1 MNAEQS
7 QLPADGQ
14 CAPPVRCARRSEV
27 PFLSRKSL
35 FGKEKLANMKSIRHA
50 CAGLVALAAVLGASL
65 NAVAEPVQ
73 STDQTVALHTA
84 RAPRNLSAVAEGP
97 TRVGLSWQAPLA
109 AGAPAITGYGIQF
122 SDDGGAT
129 WSVLPSID
137 RRTTSFVHT
146 VGIRPRSKLLYRVF
160 TLSATGAGPAAVVAA
175 FTPAIAM
182 PRIVEVTVS
191 TDEGA
196 ARWYPPRR
204 DIVVTVRFDQAVAVN
219 TKHGSPRIGL
229 EMGRPPHRQSGY
241 TSDYSGG
248 SGTDQLTFRYTA
260 ADWNHDVADIEVGPD
275 ALHRNGA
282 RITNVAATHSANLAH
297 GPASLD
303 HAPQVDTLSDGVLVI
318 DSPAAAPATAA
329 PQSDLHFVRNQQRGS
344 SPAFA
349 AMLTAASALVAGTEI
364 VQQLSLAAERPA
376 APSEQ
381 GDNLQAPQSGTGD
394 SFGRV
399 AVELGAEQTTRAS
412 AVQTPL
418 VHGWPGGQGWIHL
431 QWSRKNGTAS
441 FLIEVSD
448 DEGESWTNILGTD
461 DQGND
466 RYLPAPTSYS
476 VNYNDN
482 GLAPG
487 TTRHYRVKARTSGG
501 EEGDWS
507 VVKSVTTRTK
517 RTVPECA
524 DAFWSTEISVS
535 KTDVNV
541 KYGYLGRADGI
552 DDKDF
557 TLGGRT
563 FTVRHVYHEPGSSS
577 VPPDYHF
584 DVSPGFT
591 EAERDD
597 LTLYVGTVALPLS
610 NTIAATLQD
619 LDPEYAYYAYRWESP
634 DYANTFGYPADVD
647 DPHSSFSFYSGA
659 GYGDPM
665 SRGDKV
671 TVCLVDS
678 TPRVTLELDPDS
690 ISENGATSTVTAS
703 VSSASDTAFTVTVS
717 AEPESPAVDADFTL
731 STNKVL
737 SFAANAT
744 ESTGTV
750 IITANDNSLDT
761 PDKTITVKG
770 EIPTGLALRT
780 PSDISLTI
788 TDDDDPP
795 ELGLA
800 VSPATIA
807 EDGGVATVT
816 VSTTGTS
823 IFADNQT
830 ITLTFAGTATKGTDY
845 TVSSETLTLSAGE
858 RSVTS
863 TVTATDDTTDES
875 DETVLVTATHDGTTV
890 GTEQQ
895 ITIVDTLAA
904 ILGTHSSSVT
914 EGSEATYE
922 VDLSGGTS
930 TADVEVDYALDTSL
944 TADAGSDYTAPSGKL
959 TIDAGESS
967 GTITIAT
974 LTDQVLDPDETLVVK
989 LTSAT
994 TDTRSV
1000 TVDATAIKTAT
1011 IKEEGM
1017 AKVSVGPVLVADN
1030 PDTQDVNESDDKS
1043 TVEEGETASF
1053 VVTLDGAVSGTVS
1066 VTYTTAD
1073 GTAEAGTG
1081 KDYTTVSG
1089 TLQFTTGQTSK
1100 TIDVTTLEDVLN
1112 EANEI
1117 YTLKLTGVSGV
1128 SGVSLETASATGT
1141 IEDDDPLTAALGT
1154 HSEGPKEGDD
1164 ATFEVN
1170 LSGGTSTAEVE
1181 VTFAVDA
1188 ASTAAS
1194 GTDYTAP
1201 TSWKLT
1207 IAAGDS
1213 SGTITIGT
1221 LTDQVLDPD
1230 ETLVVKLVSAVTDTR
1245 TVTVDDTA
1253 TKITSISDTGEVSVS
1268 VAAVLVEDDDQTP
1281 EDETDDR
1288 SSVAEGETASFVVT
1302 LDGAV
1307 SGMVSVPYTT
1317 ADVTAEAGATKD
1329 YTEASGTLEFTA
1341 GQTSKT
1347 IEVTTLED
1355 VLNEADE
1362 TYTLTLTSVTGPAGV
1377 KLGTASATGT
1387 IEDDDPISAA
1397 LGTTF
1402 AASVA
1407 EGGEATYEVSLSG
1420 GTSTADVEVS
1430 YELDSS
1436 STATSGSDYTA
1447 PSEKL
1452 TITAGASSGMITI
1465 ATLTDEVLDPGET
1478 LVVKLTS
1485 ATTDTRT
1492 VTVDDTATKIT
1503 SISDTGEVSVSVAA
1517 VLVEDDPE
1525 TQDVNEADDKSSV
1538 AEGETASFVVTLDR
1552 TVSGTVS
1559 VPYTTA
1565 DVTAEAGADKDYTE
1579 ASGTLEFTAG
1589 QTSKTIEVTTL
1600 EDVLNEADETY
1611 TLTLTSVTG
1620 PAGVKLGTASATGT
1634 IEDDDPISA
1643 ALGATFTTSVAEGG
1657 EATYEVELSGGTS
1670 TADVEVNYEVDT
1682 SSTATAG
1689 SDYTAPSGK
1698 LTITAGESSGTITIA
1713 TLTDEVLDPGETL
1726 VVKLTS
1732 ATTDTRTVTVDATA
1746 TKTTTIGEEDM
1757 VSVSVAAVLVE
1768 DDDQTPEDETDDKS
1782 SVAEGETASFVVTLD
1797 RTVSGTVSVPYTTA
1811 DVTAEA
1817 GTGKDYTEASG
1828 TLEFTAGQ
1836 TSKTIEVTTLEDVL
1850 NEANETYTLTLTS
1863 VTGPAGVKLG
1873 TASAT
1878 GTIEDDD
1885 PISAALGT
1893 TFAASVAEGGEATYE
1908 VSLSGGTSTA
1918 DVEVSYELDSSST
1931 ATSGS
1936 DYTAPSEKLT
1946 ITAGASSGM
1955 ITIATLTDEVLDP
1968 GETLVVK
1975 LTSAT
1980 TDTRTVTVD
1989 DTATKITSISD
2000 TGEVSVSVAAVLVED
2015 DDQTPEDETDDR
2027 SSVAEGE
2034 TASFVVTLDGAVSGM
2049 VSVPYTTAD
2058 VTAEAGATKDY
2069 TEASG
2074 TLEFTAGQTSKTIEV
2089 TTLEDVLNEAN
2100 ETYTLTL
2107 TSVTG
2112 PAGVKLGTASATGTI
2127 EDDDPISAALGTTF
2141 AASVAE
2147 GGEATYEVSLSG
2159 GTSTADV
2166 EVSYELDSSSTA
2178 TSGSDYTA
2186 PSEKLTITAGASSGM
2201 ITIATLTDE
2210 VLDPGE
2216 TLVVKL
2222 TSATTDT
2229 RTVTVDDT
2237 ATKITSI
2244 SDTGEVSVSVAAV
2257 LVEDD
2262 PETQDVNEAD
2272 DKSSVAEGETASF
2285 VVTLD
2290 RTVSGTVSVPYTTAD
2305 VTAEAGADKDYTEAS
2320 GTLEFTAGQTSKTI
2334 EVTTLEDVLN
2344 EADETYT
2351 LTLTSVTGPA
2361 GVKLG
2366 TASATGTIE
2375 DDDPISAALGTT
2387 FAASVAE
2394 GGEATYEVSL
2404 SGGTSTADVEVSY
2417 ELDSSSTATSGSDY
2431 TAPSEKLTITAGAS
2445 SGMITIATLTDEVL
2459 DPGET
2464 LVMKLTSAI
2473 TDTRTVTVD
2482 DTATKITS
2490 ISDTGEA
2497 SVSVAAVLVEDD
2509 PETQD
2514 VNEADDKSSV
2524 AEGET
2529 ASFVVTLDRTVSGTV
2544 SVPYTTADVTAEA
2557 GADKDY
2563 TEASGTLE
2571 FTAGQTSKTIE
2582 VTTLE
2587 DVLNEADETY
2597 TLTLTS
2603 VTGPAGVKLGTAS
2616 ATGTIEDDDPLTAAL
2631 GTHSDKPNEGD
2642 DATFEVDLSGG
2653 TSTANVEVSY
2663 AVDTSSSATAGD
2675 DYTAPSGK
2683 LTIAAGESSGTI
2695 TIATLTDQVLDP
2707 GETLVLK
2714 LTSATTDTR
2723 TVAVDTAATRTAT
2736 ITDTASVSVSL
2747 KSPTTLGGQS
2757 EGRSDAQND
2766 QAATS
2771 AAEGETAQFIVELSG
2786 QVQET
2791 VSVTYAT
2798 ENGTAL
2804 SGNDK
2809 DYTEASGTLE
2819 FTSGQT
2825 SKTIDVTTLED
2836 TLNEADETFT
2846 MKLTAVTGPQGVGLG
2861 TSTATGTIED
2871 DDPLTA
2877 ALDTTAKT
2885 VTEGADATFA
2895 VNLSGGTSTGAVV
2908 VDYDQDE
2915 SSTATSG
2922 SDYTAPSGKLTITT
2936 GESSGTITIA
2946 TLTDQ
2951 VLDPGETLVVKLTG
2965 ATTSGTATVNAAT
2978 ATATINDTGMAKVS
2992 VGDATATEGD
3002 SVAFEVELS
3011 FEVASPVEVSYAT
3024 AGDTAEEGEG
3034 KDYTEASG
3042 KLTFAVGDTS
3052 KTIEVTTLEDALDEA
3067 DEEFTLTL
3075 TAANLPS
3082 GVSLDDD
3089 EATGTITDDD
3099 EVPGAPTGLS
3109 GAGGNTEVTLQ
3120 WSAPGSAGTSAITG
3134 YEYRYKSGTNDYPAT
3149 WTSAGG
3155 PTATTIPVTG
3165 LTNDILHSF
3174 QLRAVSDAGDG
3185 EAAETT
3191 ATPFWDN
3198 TTPRFTSTATPSVAE
3213 NVKLGVTLQATDDDG
3228 DAIVGFAIT
3237 GGADSDM
3244 FAIDDSSG
3252 LLFEIAPNFEDPKD
3266 VASTTPAND
3275 TANNEYVVVVTVTS
3289 GAGDRA
3295 LTAEQTIVVTVT
3307 DAEEPPLA
3315 PGAPEVDTVSITSVR
3330 VRWLAPANTG
3340 PPITDYDYRYRVKT
3354 PQGEW
3359 LTVENTT
3366 ITALEALITG
3376 LQENTE
3382 YQVQVRANNG
3392 EGTDGG
3398 AWSASGE
3405 GETEANASPHFTS
3418 SATFE
3423 IAENSTAAVG
3433 TVTAADTDS
3442 EDDVEA
3448 YAIVGGVDKLLFA
3461 IDATGTLSFK
3471 TAPNHE
3477 APQDVLSTTPSNSA
3491 GNNEYVLVVMAVS
3504 GQNEREKS
3512 SKQTVV
3518 VTVTDEDEPPLTP
3531 DAPTVVPASPTSLT
3545 VTWSD
3550 KTDASRPAA
3559 SKYDY
3564 QYREVEDPS
3573 GSWTTVTDY
3582 ATTSVTITGLTKET
3596 EYEVQVKAKSDEGE
3610 SGWSDSKKAT
3620 TPKAPV
3626 VTLVLDPDSIAEG
3639 GTSTVTATVAPALG
3653 SAFEVEVSAAAG
3665 SGVDADVFTLSA
3677 NVTLSFAANE
3687 TASTGTVTIAAVD
3700 NALDDHDKTVTVSGT
3715 ASTAEVVAPDGQ
3727 TLTITDDD
3735 VLAEVAALETTQCD
3749 PDSDPSNCVEEGN
3762 DALFP
3767 VTLTGGTTTANVVID
3782 YTVTSDDATVDVD
3795 YTAPSGKLTIASGE
3809 STGTIAVETNGDD
3822 DILDPGE
3829 SLTVT
3834 LTSGTT
3840 TAGGVE
3846 VSSTPATMTIADT
3859 GQVNLSVADAQAAEG
3874 NAVNFAVKL
3883 SRKVASGVT
3892 FSYQTANGTAESGTG
3907 KDYTAASGDLTFSAT
3922 AKVMTV
3928 AVATLEDA
3936 LDESDETFTLTLTA
3950 SDLPTGVTLSDGV
3963 ATGTIQDD
3971 DTRGVTVSTTAVEV
3985 KKGGESKSY
3994 TLRLRSQPTGDVTID
4009 INGPGGGVL
4018 VSPTQVTFT
4027 TQNWN
4032 STKTVEVSATT
4043 DATADTTA
4051 TITHSVSGADY
4062 AGVTAGSVTV
4072 TIKEQ
4077 TSVGLGVRPK
4087 NNPGTSGTASARGDP
4102 DVYIEGDTIEFYVE
4116 RTSTSNEEVTVMI
4129 TVTQEGDYITGAIP
4143 TMVTLLPFEREK
4155 DIPVRTEDDAI
4166 VEPDGTVTITISS
4179 CNGCAVTT
4187 GTLTQSVLNN
4197 DARFAVEDAEAVESD
4212 GQITFKVTKRDSLRV
4227 PMTLHYETRNGSAT
4241 AGQDFTAPDADAVL
4255 TIRSADGSATI
4266 TIPVTDDSLVE
4277 GTESFKLRVFHP
4289 VDANVDMS
4297 ATGTIKDD
4305 DAALAKA
4312 WLSRFGRTVASHVVE
4327 AVDARL
4333 TGELGPV
4340 TQVTLGGTQLPS
4352 VIAEPEP
4359 LAGQG
4364 RPHTTMKGDAFLAGS
4379 SFQLLATDA
4388 GMEGAAATGLTM
4400 WGRGS
4405 ATGLQGRDETV
4416 TLKNGSV
4423 GTGTIGVDYDFGSI
4437 LTGLAVAYSGGGADY
4452 TLTSDGKQT
4461 RSDEAASWLVSAHPY
4476 ARAQIIG
4483 DRLTAWGLLGYGLG
4497 QMTLAADT
4505 EDEETGI
4512 SMMMGALGL
4521 RGVLSP
4527 ETNRFGLTAKTDIF
4541 VTRMTAGEG
4550 AAVETGAHR
4559 ARLLAEGTYRMDFG
4573 TGGVL
4578 VPRLVTGVRYDFGDA
4593 ETGFGA
4599 EMGGGV
4605 TYTYPQWGLTAAAN
4619 LRVLLTHQDSGFEQ
4633 WGGGGSLRVT
4643 PGAAGLGPSVAV
4655 GTSLGAPASGTQRL
4669 WTSGVAVGSG
4679 PSGAP
4684 GANLNAEMG
4693 YGLAVA
4699 DGGGMLTPY
4708 VGMAVAEKGARAF
4721 RLGSRLSVG
4730 PAFSLSVQGERREET
4745 ASDATHGVSVNGAL
4759 RW

>member
-1 MNAEQS
+1 M
-7 QLPADGQ
+7 
-14 CAPPVRCARRSEV
+14 
-27 PFLSRKSL
+27 
-35 FGKEKLANMKSIRHA
+35 
-50 CAGLVALAAVLGASL
+50 
-65 NAVAEPVQ
+65 
-73 STDQTVALHTA
+73 
-84 RAPRNLSAVAEGP
+84 
-97 TRVGLSWQAPLA
+97 
-109 AGAPAITGYGIQF
+109 
-122 SDDGGAT
+122 
-129 WSVLPSID
+129 
-137 RRTTSFVHT
+137 
-146 VGIRPRSKLLYRVF
+146 
-160 TLSATGAGPAAVVAA
+160 
-175 FTPAIAM
+175 
-182 PRIVEVTVS
+182 
-191 TDEGA
+191 
-196 ARWYPPRR
+196 
-204 DIVVTVRFDQAVAVN
+204 
-219 TKHGSPRIGL
+219 
-229 EMGRPPHRQSGY
+229 
-241 TSDYSGG
+241 
-248 SGTDQLTFRYTA
+248 
-260 ADWNHDVADIEVGPD
+260 
-275 ALHRNGA
+275 
-282 RITNVAATHSANLAH
+282 
-297 GPASLD
+297 
-303 HAPQVDTLSDGVLVI
+303 
-318 DSPAAAPATAA
+318 
-329 PQSDLHFVRNQQRGS
+329 
-344 SPAFA
+344 
-349 AMLTAASALVAGTEI
+349 
-364 VQQLSLAAERPA
+364 
-376 APSEQ
+376 
-381 GDNLQAPQSGTGD
+381 
-394 SFGRV
+394 
-399 AVELGAEQTTRAS
+399 
-412 AVQTPL
+412 
-418 VHGWPGGQGWIHL
+418 
-431 QWSRKNGTAS
+431 
-441 FLIEVSD
+441 
-448 DEGESWTNILGTD
+448 
-461 DQGND
+461 
-466 RYLPAPTSYS
+466 
-476 VNYNDN
+476 
-482 GLAPG
+482 
-487 TTRHYRVKARTSGG
+487 
-501 EEGDWS
+501 
-507 VVKSVTTRTK
+507 
-517 RTVPECA
+517 
-524 DAFWSTEISVS
+524 
-535 KTDVNV
+535 
-541 KYGYLGRADGI
+541 
-552 DDKDF
+552 
-557 TLGGRT
+557 
-563 FTVRHVYHEPGSSS
+563 
-577 VPPDYHF
+577 
-584 DVSPGFT
+584 
-591 EAERDD
+591 
-597 LTLYVGTVALPLS
+597 
-610 NTIAATLQD
+610 
-619 LDPEYAYYAYRWESP
+619 LDP
-634 DYANTFGYPADVD
+634 G
-647 DPHSSFSFYSGA
+647 
-659 GYGDPM
+659 
-665 SRGDKV
+665 
-671 TVCLVDS
+671 
-678 TPRVTLELDPDS
+678 
-690 ISENGATSTVTAS
+690 
-703 VSSASDTAFTVTVS
+703 
-717 AEPESPAVDADFTL
+717 
-731 STNKVL
+731 
-737 SFAANAT
+737 
-744 ESTGTV
+744 
-750 IITANDNSLDT
+750 
-761 PDKTITVKG
+761 
-770 EIPTGLALRT
+770 
-780 PSDISLTI
+780 
-788 TDDDDPP
+788 
-795 ELGLA
+795 
-800 VSPATIA
+800 
-807 EDGGVATVT
+807 
-816 VSTTGTS
+816 
-823 IFADNQT
+823 
-830 ITLTFAGTATKGTDY
+830 
-845 TVSSETLTLSAGE
+845 
-858 RSVTS
+858 
-863 TVTATDDTTDES
+863 
-875 DETVLVTATHDGTTV
+875 ETV
-890 GTEQQ
+890 
-895 ITIVDTLAA
+895 
-904 ILGTHSSSVT
+904 
-914 EGSEATYE
+914 
-922 VDLSGGTS
+922 
-930 TADVEVDYALDTSL
+930 
-944 TADAGSDYTAPSGKL
+944 
-959 TIDAGESS
+959 
-967 GTITIAT
+967 
-974 LTDQVLDPDETLVVK
+974 VVK

-994 TDTRSV
+994 TDTRTV
-1000 TVDATAIKTAT
+1000 NVDATATKTTT
-1011 IKEEGM
+1011 IQEEDM
-1017 AKVSVGPVLVADN
+1017 VAVSVAAVQVEDN
-1030 PDTQDVNESDDKS
+1030 PDTQDVDESDDRS
-1043 TVEEGETASF
+1043 SVEEGETASF
-1053 VVTLDGAVSGTVS
+1053 VVTLDG
-1066 VTYTTAD
+1066 
-1073 GTAEAGTG
+1073 
-1081 KDYTTVSG
+1081 TVSG
-1089 TLQFTTGQTSK
+1089 T
-1100 TIDVTTLEDVLN
+1100 
-1112 EANEI
+1112 
-1117 YTLKLTGVSGV
+1117 
-1128 SGVSLETASATGT
+1128 
-1141 IEDDDPLTAALGT
+1141 
-1154 HSEGPKEGDD
+1154 
-1164 ATFEVN
+1164 
-1170 LSGGTSTAEVE
+1170 
-1181 VTFAVDA
+1181 
-1188 ASTAAS
+1188 
-1194 GTDYTAP
+1194 
-1201 TSWKLT
+1201 
-1207 IAAGDS
+1207 
-1213 SGTITIGT
+1213 
-1221 LTDQVLDPD
+1221 
-1230 ETLVVKLVSAVTDTR
+1230 
-1245 TVTVDDTA
+1245 
-1253 TKITSISDTGEVSVS
+1253 
-1268 VAAVLVEDDDQTP
+1268 
-1281 EDETDDR
+1281 
-1288 SSVAEGETASFVVT
+1288 
-1302 LDGAV
+1302 
-1307 SGMVSVPYTT
+1307 VSVPYTT
-1317 ADVTAEAGATKD
+1317 ADVTAEAGADKD

-1341 GQTSKT
+1341 GQISKT

-1387 IEDDDPISAA
+1387 IEDDDPIIAA
-1397 LGTTF
+1397 LGATFTT
-1402 AASVA
+1402 SVE
-1407 EGGEATYEVSLSG
+1407 EGGEATYEVGLSG
-1420 GTSTADVEVS
+1420 GTSTADVEVN
-1430 YELDSS
+1430 YELDST
-1436 STATSGSDYTA
+1436 STATSGTDYTE
-1447 PSEKL
+1447 PSRKL
-1452 TITAGASSGMITI
+1452 TITAGESSGTITI
-1465 ATLTDEVLDPGET
+1465 ATLTDQVLDPDET
-1478 LVVKLTS
+1478 LVMKLTS
-1485 ATTDTRT
+1485 ASTDTRP

-1517 VLVEDDPE
+1517 VEVEDNPD
-1525 TQDVNEADDKSSV
+1525 TQDV
-1538 AEGETASFVVTLDR
+1538 
-1552 TVSGTVS
+1552 
-1559 VPYTTA
+1559 
-1565 DVTAEAGADKDYTE
+1565 
-1579 ASGTLEFTAG
+1579 
-1589 QTSKTIEVTTL
+1589 
-1600 EDVLNEADETY
+1600 
-1611 TLTLTSVTG
+1611 
-1620 PAGVKLGTASATGT
+1620 
-1634 IEDDDPISA
+1634 
-1643 ALGATFTTSVAEGG
+1643 
-1657 EATYEVELSGGTS
+1657 
-1670 TADVEVNYEVDT
+1670 
-1682 SSTATAG
+1682 
-1689 SDYTAPSGK
+1689 
-1698 LTITAGESSGTITIA
+1698 
-1713 TLTDEVLDPGETL
+1713 
-1726 VVKLTS
+1726 
-1732 ATTDTRTVTVDATA
+1732 
-1746 TKTTTIGEEDM
+1746 
-1757 VSVSVAAVLVE
+1757 
-1768 DDDQTPEDETDDKS
+1768 
-1782 SVAEGETASFVVTLD
+1782 
-1797 RTVSGTVSVPYTTA
+1797 
-1811 DVTAEA
+1811 
-1817 GTGKDYTEASG
+1817 
-1828 TLEFTAGQ
+1828 
-1836 TSKTIEVTTLEDVL
+1836 
-1850 NEANETYTLTLTS
+1850 
-1863 VTGPAGVKLG
+1863 
-1873 TASAT
+1873 
-1878 GTIEDDD
+1878 
-1885 PISAALGT
+1885 
-1893 TFAASVAEGGEATYE
+1893 
-1908 VSLSGGTSTA
+1908 
-1918 DVEVSYELDSSST
+1918 
-1931 ATSGS
+1931 
-1936 DYTAPSEKLT
+1936 
-1946 ITAGASSGM
+1946 
-1955 ITIATLTDEVLDP
+1955 
-1968 GETLVVK
+1968 
-1975 LTSAT
+1975 
-1980 TDTRTVTVD
+1980 
-1989 DTATKITSISD
+1989 
-2000 TGEVSVSVAAVLVED
+2000 
-2015 DDQTPEDETDDR
+2015 DETDDR

-2034 TASFVVTLDGAVSGM
+2034 TASFVVTLDG
-2049 VSVPYTTAD
+2049 
-2058 VTAEAGATKDY
+2058 
-2069 TEASG
+2069 
-2074 TLEFTAGQTSKTIEV
+2074 
-2089 TTLEDVLNEAN
+2089 
-2100 ETYTLTL
+2100 
-2107 TSVTG
+2107 
-2112 PAGVKLGTASATGTI
+2112 
-2127 EDDDPISAALGTTF
+2127 
-2141 AASVAE
+2141 
-2147 GGEATYEVSLSG
+2147 
-2159 GTSTADV
+2159 
-2166 EVSYELDSSSTA
+2166 
-2178 TSGSDYTA
+2178 
-2186 PSEKLTITAGASSGM
+2186 
-2201 ITIATLTDE
+2201 
-2210 VLDPGE
+2210 
-2216 TLVVKL
+2216 
-2222 TSATTDT
+2222 
-2229 RTVTVDDT
+2229 
-2237 ATKITSI
+2237 
-2244 SDTGEVSVSVAAV
+2244 
-2257 LVEDD
+2257 
-2262 PETQDVNEAD
+2262 
-2272 DKSSVAEGETASF
+2272 
-2285 VVTLD
+2285 
-2290 RTVSGTVSVPYTTAD
+2290 TVSSTVSVPYTTAD

-2387 FAASVAE
+2387 FTASVAE
-2394 GGEATYEVSL
+2394 GGEATYEVGLSGGTSTANVEVNYAVDTSSSATSGDDYTAPSGTLTIAAGASNGTITIATLTDDVLDPGETVVVKLTSATTDTRTVNVDATATKTTTIQEEDMVAVSVAAVQVEDNPDTQDVDESDDRSSVEEGETASFVVTLDGTVSGTVSVPYTTADVTAEAGADKDYTEASGTLEFTAGQTSKTIEVTTLEDVLNEADETYTLTLTSVTGPAGVKLGTASATGTIEDDDPIIAALGATFTTSVEEGGEATYEVGL
-2404 SGGTSTADVEVSY
+2404 SGGTSTADVEVNY
-2417 ELDSSSTATSGSDY
+2417 ELDSTSTATSGTDY
-2431 TAPSEKLTITAGAS
+2431 TAPSGTLTITAGAG
-2445 SGMITIATLTDEVL
+2445 SGTITIATLTDQVL
-2459 DPGET
+2459 DPDETLVVKLTSASTDTRPVTVDATATKTTTIGEEDMVAVSVAAVEVEDNPDTQDVNEGDDKPSVEEGETASFVVTLDGTVSGTVSVPYTTADVTAEAGNDKDYTEASGTLEFTAGQTSKTIEVTTLEDVLNEADETYTLTLTSVTGPAGVKLGTASATGTIKDDDALTAALGATFTTSVEEGGEATYEVGLSGGTSTADVEVNYELDSTSTATSGTDYTEPSRKLTITAGESSGTITIATLTDQVLDPDET
-2464 LVMKLTSAI
+2464 LVMKLTSAS
-2473 TDTRTVTVD
+2473 TDTRPVTVD
-2482 DTATKITS
+2482 ATATKTTTI
-2490 ISDTGEA
+2490 GEEDMVA
-2497 SVSVAAVLVEDD
+2497 VSVAAVEVEDNPD
-2509 PETQD
+2509 TQD
-2514 VNEADDKSSV
+2514 VNEGDDKSSVEEGETASFVVTLDGTVSGTVSVPYTTADVTAEAGADKDYTEASGTLEFTAGQTSKTIEVTTLEDVLNEADETYTLTLTSVTGPAGVKLGTASATGTIRDDDALTAALGATFTTSVEEGGEATYEVGLSGGTSTADVEVNYELDSTSTATSGTDYTAPSGTLTITAGAGSGTITIATLTDQVLDPDETLVVKLTSASTDTRPVTVDATATKTTTIGEEDMVAVSVAAVEVEDNPDTQDVNEGDDKSSV

-2529 ASFVVTLDRTVSGTV
+2529 ASFVVTLDGTVSGTV

-2631 GTHSDKPNEGD
+2631 GTHSEEPEEGD
-2642 DATFEVDLSGG
+2642 DATFAVDLSGG
-2653 TSTANVEVSY
+2653 TSTADVEVSY
-2663 AVDTSSSATAGD
+2663 AVDTSSTATSGT

-2683 LTIAAGESSGTI
+2683 LTITAGESSGTI

-2707 GETLVLK
+2707 GETLVVK

-2723 TVAVDTAATRTAT
+2723 TVTVDATATKITSISDTGEASVSVAAVEVEDNPDTQDVDEGDDKSSVAEGETASFVVTLDRTVSGTVSVPYTTAGVTAEAGATKDYTEASGTLEFTAGQTSKTIDVTTLEDTLNEADETFTLTLTGVSGVSGVSLGTESAATGTIEDDDPLTAALGTHSDKPNEGDDATFAVDLSGGTSTANVEVNYAVDMSSTATAGDDYTAPSGKLTITAGESSGTITIATLTDLVLDPNETLVVKLSSATTDTRTVTVDTAATRTAT

-2747 KSPTTLGGQS
+2747 KSPATVVGQS
-2757 EGRSDAQND
+2757 EGRSDAQD
-2766 QAATS
+2766 GQTGTS

-2786 QVQET
+2786 QVQDT

-2846 MKLTAVTGPQGVGLG
+2846 MKLTAVTGPEGVSLG

-2908 VDYDQDE
+2908 VDYDQDA

-2922 SDYTAPSGKLTITT
+2922 SDYTAPSGKLTITA

-2951 VLDPGETLVVKLTG
+2951 VLDPGETLVMKLTG
-2965 ATTSGTATVNAAT
+2965 ATTTGTANVNAAT
-2978 ATATINDTGMAKVS
+2978 ATATITDTGMAKVS

-3011 FEVASPVEVSYAT
+3011 FAVASAVEVSYAT
-3024 AGDTAEEGEG
+3024 ADDTAEEGEG

-3052 KTIEVTTLEDALDEA
+3052 QTIEVTTLEDALDEA

-3134 YEYRYKSGTNDYPAT
+3134 YEFRFKSGTDDYPAT

-3174 QLRAVSDAGDG
+3174 QLRALSDAGDG

-3213 NVKLGVTLQATDDDG
+3213 NIKLGVTLQATDDDG

-3275 TANNEYVVVVTVTS
+3275 AANNEYVVVVTVTS

-3376 LQENTE
+3376 LRENTE

-3398 AWSASGE
+3398 AWSASGD

-3442 EDDVEA
+3442 QDDVEA

-3471 TAPNHE
+3471 AAPNHE
-3477 APQDVLSTTPSNSA
+3477 APRDVLSTTPSNSA

-3512 SKQTVV
+3512 SKQTIV
-3518 VTVTDEDEPPLTP
+3518 VTVGDEDEPPLTP
-3531 DAPTVVPASPTSLT
+3531 DAPTVKPASPTSLT

-3564 QYREVEDPS
+3564 QYREVEDPP

-3582 ATTSVTITGLTKET
+3582 TTTSVTITGLTKET

-3620 TPKAPV
+3620 TPEAPV

-3653 SAFEVEVSAAAG
+3653 AAFEIEVSAAAD

-3700 NALDDHDKTVTVSGT
+3700 NALDDHEKAVTVSAT
-3715 ASTAEVVAPDGQ
+3715 VLDSAEVVAPGAQ

-3735 VLAEVAALETTQCD
+3735 VLAKVAALETTQCD
-3749 PDSDPSNCVEEGN
+3749 PDGDPSACVEEGN

-3782 YTVTSDDATVDVD
+3782 YTVTSDDATVGVD

-3809 STGTIAVETNGDD
+3809 TTGTIAVETNGDD

-3859 GQVNLSVADAQAAEG
+3859 GQVTLSVADAQAAEG

-3907 KDYTAASGDLTFSAT
+3907 KDYTAASGELTFSAT

-3936 LDESDETFTLTLTA
+3936 LDESDETFTFTLTA
-3950 SDLPTGVTLSDGV
+3950 SDLPAGVTLSDGV
-3963 ATGTIQDD
+3963 AIGTIQDD

-3985 KKGGESKSY
+3985 VKGGESKSY

-4027 TQNWN
+4027 AQNWN

-4043 DATADTTA
+4043 DAAADTTE

-4087 NNPGTSGTASARGDP
+4087 NNAGTSGTASARGDP
-4102 DVYIEGDTIEFYVE
+4102 DVYVEGETIGFFVQ
-4116 RTSTSNEEVTVMI
+4116 RTSNSNEEVTVMI
-4129 TVTQEGDYITGAIP
+4129 TVTQEGDYLTGAIP
-4143 TMVTLLPFEREK
+4143 AMVTLLPFEREK

-4187 GTLTQSVLNN
+4187 GTLTQAVLNN

-4227 PMTLHYETRNGSAT
+4227 PMTLQYETRNGSAT
-4241 AGQDFTAPDADAVL
+4241 AGQDYTAPDEDAVL
-4255 TIRSADGSATI
+4255 TIRSEDGSATI

-4333 TGELGPV
+4333 SGELGPV

-4352 VIAEPEP
+4352 VVAEPEP

-4388 GMEGAAATGLTM
+4388 GIEGAAATGITM

-4452 TLTSDGKQT
+4452 TLASDGKQT
-4461 RSDEAASWLVSAHPY
+4461 RSDETASWLVSAHPY

-4497 QMTLAADT
+4497 QMTLAADA

-4512 SMMMGALGL
+4512 SMMMGAMGL

>member
-1 MNAEQS
+1 
-7 QLPADGQ
+7 
-14 CAPPVRCARRSEV
+14 
-27 PFLSRKSL
+27 
-35 FGKEKLANMKSIRHA
+35 MKSVRPA
-50 CAGLVALAAVLGASL
+50 CVGLAALAAVLVASV
-65 NAVAEPVQ
+65 NAVAEPVR
-73 STDQTVALHTA
+73 STDQPVVLHTA
-84 RAPRNLSAVAEGP
+84 HAPRTLSAVAEGP

-109 AGAPAITGYGIQF
+109 AAASEITGYGIQF

-137 RRTTSFVHT
+137 RRSTSFVHT
-146 VGIRPRSKLLYRVF
+146 VGIRPQSELLYRVF
-160 TLSATGAGPAAVVAA
+160 TLTVDGAGPAAVVSAS
-175 FTPAIAM
+175 TPAIAM
-182 PRIVEVTVS
+182 PRIVDVIVS
-191 TDEGA
+191 IDQGTT
-196 ARWYPPRR
+196 RWYPPRR
-204 DIVVTVRFDQAVAVN
+204 DIVVTVQFDQTVAVN
-219 TKHGSPRIGL
+219 TKHGAPKVVL
-229 EMGRPPHRQSGY
+229 VMGRPPHRQSGY
-241 TSDYSGG
+241 LSGYSGG
-248 SGTDQLTFRYTA
+248 SGTDQLTFRYSA
-260 ADWNHDVADIEVGPD
+260 ADGNQDVADIEVGTD

-297 GPASLD
+297 GPATLD
-303 HAPQVDTLSDGVLVI
+303 HAPQVDTRSGTDLVM
-318 DSPAAAPATAA
+318 DSFTPAPESAT
-329 PQSDLHFVRNQQRGS
+329 PQPDLQFVRNQQSGS

-364 VQQLSLAAERPA
+364 VQQLASVEGRPEAQRSGSDQLARSPDEAGAGSP
-376 APSEQ
+376 
-381 GDNLQAPQSGTGD
+381 LT
-394 SFGRV
+394 V
-399 AVELGAEQTTRAS
+399 AVELGDGVGRRAASTSTPS
-412 AVQTPL
+412 APL
-418 VHGWPGGQGWIHL
+418 LFPFVDGQSRVNL
-431 QWSRKNGTAS
+431 QWSRGS
-441 FLIEVSD
+441 DLSIIDYLVEVSD
-448 DEGESWTNILGTD
+448 DGGETWTNLLGTD

-466 RYLPAPTSYS
+466 RYHPASTPPTSTKYRH
-476 VNYNDN
+476 D
-482 GLAPG
+482 GLPPG
-487 TTRHYRVKARTSGG
+487 STRHYRVTARNSNGLGATSS
-501 EEGDWS
+501 ER
-507 VVKSVTTRTK
+507 SVTTRAM
-517 RTVPECA
+517 VPVAACT
-524 DAFWSTEISVS
+524 DAFWSTEITVGS
-535 KTDVNV
+535 KQVFEQD
-541 KYGYLGRADGI
+541 GYWSGGWGSIADA
-552 DDKDF
+552 DF
-557 TLGGRT
+557 TLGSTNRT
-563 FTVRHVYHEPGSSS
+563 VHHVYVNEPRRSNPS
-577 VPPDYHF
+577 YHF
-584 DVSPGFT
+584 GVSSGFS
-591 EAERDD
+591 EAELED
-597 LTLYVGTVALPLS
+597 LTLHVGAVALPLGNVAAESQQS
-610 NTIAATLQD
+610 N
-619 LDPEYAYYAYRWESP
+619 YYAYRWTST
-634 DYANTFGYPADVD
+634 DYADTFGYPAVAGESY
-647 DPHSSFSFYSGA
+647 PHDRFEEYSL
-659 GYGDPM
+659 
-665 SRGDKV
+665 GDKV
-671 TVCLVDS
+671 TVCLVDA
-678 TPRVTLELDPDS
+678 TPRVTLTLDPAS
-690 ISENGATSTVTAS
+690 VSENAETSTVAAT
-703 VSSASDTAFTVTVS
+703 VSSAHDAPFTVTIS
-717 AEPESPAVDADFTL
+717 AEPDDPAVHADFTL
-731 STNKVL
+731 STTTVL

-750 IITANDNSLDT
+750 TITTVDNDVDT
-761 PDKTITVKG
+761 PDKTIQVKG
-770 EIPTGLALRT
+770 AVPGGIPVRT
-780 PSDISLTI
+780 PADVTLTI

-795 ELGLA
+795 ELGVA

-845 TVSSETLTLSAGE
+845 TVSSETLTLNAGE

-863 TVTATDDTTDES
+863 TVSATDDTTDES
-875 DETVLVTATHDGTTV
+875 DENVLVTATHDGTTV

-904 ILGTHSSSVT
+904 VLGTHSANVT

-922 VDLSGGTS
+922 VGLSGGTS
-930 TADVEVDYALDTSL
+930 TADVEVSYALDTSS
-944 TADAGSDYTAPSGKL
+944 TATSGTDYTAPSGKL
-959 TIDAGESS
+959 TITAGESS

-994 TDTRSV
+994 TDTRTV
-1000 TVDATAIKTAT
+1000 TVDETAT
-1011 IKEEGM
+1011 KTTIISDTGE
-1017 AKVSVGPVLVADN
+1017 VSVSVAAVLVEDN
-1030 PDTQDVNESDDKS
+1030 PDTQDVDEGDDKS
-1043 TVEEGETASF
+1043 SVAEGETASF

-1066 VTYTTAD
+1066 VPYTTAD
-1073 GTAEAGTG
+1073 VTAEAGSG
-1081 KDYTTVSG
+1081 KDYTEASG
-1089 TLQFTTGQTSK
+1089 TLEFTAGQTSK
-1100 TIDVTTLEDVLN
+1100 TIDVTTLEDTLN
-1112 EANEI
+1112 EADET
-1117 YTLKLTGVSGV
+1117 YTLTLTSVTGPAGVKLG
-1128 SGVSLETASATGT
+1128 TASATGT
-1141 IEDDDPLTAALGT
+1141 IEDDDALTAALGT
-1154 HSEGPKEGDD
+1154 HTENVAEGSE
-1164 ATFEVN
+1164 ATYEVD
-1170 LSGGTSTAEVE
+1170 LSGGTSTADVVVNYEL
-1181 VTFAVDA
+1181 DSN
-1188 ASTAAS
+1188 STATPGS
-1194 GTDYTAP
+1194 DYTAP
-1201 TSWKLT
+1201 SETLT
-1207 IAAGDS
+1207 ITAGES
-1213 SGTITIGT
+1213 SGTITIAT

-1230 ETLVVKLVSAVTDTR
+1230 ETLVMKLTSATTDTR
-1245 TVTVDDTA
+1245 PVTVDATA
-1253 TKITSISDTGEVSVS
+1253 TKTTTIGEEDMVAVS
-1268 VAAVLVEDDDQTP
+1268 VAAVLVEDNPDTQDVDEGDDK
-1281 EDETDDR
+1281 

-1302 LDGAV
+1302 LDGEV
-1307 SGMVSVPYTT
+1307 SGTVSVPYTT

-1355 VLNEADE
+1355 TLNEADE

-1387 IEDDDPISAA
+1387 IED
-1397 LGTTF
+1397 
-1402 AASVA
+1402 
-1407 EGGEATYEVSLSG
+1407 E
-1420 GTSTADVEVS
+1420 
-1430 YELDSS
+1430 
-1436 STATSGSDYTA
+1436 
-1447 PSEKL
+1447 
-1452 TITAGASSGMITI
+1452 
-1465 ATLTDEVLDPGET
+1465 
-1478 LVVKLTS
+1478 
-1485 ATTDTRT
+1485 
-1492 VTVDDTATKIT
+1492 
-1503 SISDTGEVSVSVAA
+1503 
-1517 VLVEDDPE
+1517 
-1525 TQDVNEADDKSSV
+1525 
-1538 AEGETASFVVTLDR
+1538 
-1552 TVSGTVS
+1552 
-1559 VPYTTA
+1559 
-1565 DVTAEAGADKDYTE
+1565 
-1579 ASGTLEFTAG
+1579 
-1589 QTSKTIEVTTL
+1589 
-1600 EDVLNEADETY
+1600 
-1611 TLTLTSVTG
+1611 
-1620 PAGVKLGTASATGT
+1620 
-1634 IEDDDPISA
+1634 DPISA

-1670 TADVEVNYEVDT
+1670 TADVEVSYEVDT
-1682 SSTATAG
+1682 SSTATSG
-1689 SDYTAPSGK
+1689 TDYTAPSGK

-1726 VVKLTS
+1726 VMKLTS
-1732 ATTDTRTVTVDATA
+1732 ATTDTRPVTVDATA
-1746 TKTTTIGEEDM
+1746 TKTTTIEEEDM
-1757 VSVSVAAVLVE
+1757 VAVSVAAVLVE
-1768 DDDQTPEDETDDKS
+1768 DNPDTQDVDEGDDKS

-1797 RTVSGTVSVPYTTA
+1797 GEVSGT
-1811 DVTAEA
+1811 
-1817 GTGKDYTEASG
+1817 
-1828 TLEFTAGQ
+1828 
-1836 TSKTIEVTTLEDVL
+1836 
-1850 NEANETYTLTLTS
+1850 
-1863 VTGPAGVKLG
+1863 
-1873 TASAT
+1873 
-1878 GTIEDDD
+1878 
-1885 PISAALGT
+1885 
-1893 TFAASVAEGGEATYE
+1893 
-1908 VSLSGGTSTA
+1908 
-1918 DVEVSYELDSSST
+1918 
-1931 ATSGS
+1931 
-1936 DYTAPSEKLT
+1936 
-1946 ITAGASSGM
+1946 
-1955 ITIATLTDEVLDP
+1955 
-1968 GETLVVK
+1968 
-1975 LTSAT
+1975 
-1980 TDTRTVTVD
+1980 
-1989 DTATKITSISD
+1989 
-2000 TGEVSVSVAAVLVED
+2000 
-2015 DDQTPEDETDDR
+2015 
-2027 SSVAEGE
+2027 
-2034 TASFVVTLDGAVSGM
+2034 

-2127 EDDDPISAALGTTF
+2127 EDDDPISAALGATFTT
-2141 AASVAE
+2141 SVAE
-2147 GGEATYEVSLSG
+2147 GGEATYEVGLSG

-2166 EVSYELDSSSTA
+2166 EVSYEVDSSSTA
-2178 TSGSDYTA
+2178 TSGTDYTA
-2186 PSEKLTITAGASSGM
+2186 PSGKLTIAAGDSSGT
-2201 ITIATLTDE
+2201 ITIATLTDQ

-2216 TLVVKL
+2216 TLVMKL

-2229 RTVTVDDT
+2229 RPVTVDAT
-2237 ATKITSI
+2237 ATKTTTIQEE
-2244 SDTGEVSVSVAAV
+2244 DMVSVSVAAV
-2257 LVEDD
+2257 QVEDNPD
-2262 PETQDVNEAD
+2262 TQDVDEGD

-2290 RTVSGTVSVPYTTAD
+2290 GTVSGTVSVPYTTAGVTAEAGATKDYTEASGTLEFTAGQTSKTID
-2305 VTAEAGADKDYTEAS
+2305 VTTLEDTLNEADETFTLTLTSVTGPAGIKLGTASATGTIEDDDPISAALGTTYTASVTEGSEATYEVDLSGGTSTAEVVVNYAADTSSTATPGTDYTAPSGTLTIAAGASSGTITIATLTDQVLDPGETLVVKLTSVTTDTRPVTVDATATKTTTIGEEDMVSVSVAAVLVEDDDQTPEDETDDKSSVAEGETASFVVTLDGTVAGTVSVPYATADTTAEAGADKDYTEAS

-2387 FAASVAE
+2387 YTASVAE
-2394 GGEATYEVSL
+2394 GGEATYEVGL

-2417 ELDSSSTATSGSDY
+2417 AVDQNSTATSGTDY
-2431 TAPSEKLTITAGAS
+2431 TAPSGKLTITAGAS
-2445 SGMITIATLTDEVL
+2445 SGTITIATLTDEVLDPGETVVMKLTSATTDTRSVTVDATATKITSISDTGEVSVSVAAVLVEDDDQTPEDETDDKSSVAEGETASFVVTLDGTVSGTVSVPYTTTGVTAEAGANKDYTEASGTLEFTAGQTSKTIEVTTLEDVLNEADETYTLTLTSVTGPAGVELGTASATGTIEDDDTLTAALGTHTENVAEGSEATYEVDLSGGTSTADVVVNYELDSNSTATPGSDYTAPSETLTIAAGASSGTITIATLTDEVL

-2464 LVMKLTSAI
+2464 LVMKLTSAT
-2473 TDTRTVTVD
+2473 TDTRPVTVD
-2482 DTATKITS
+2482 VTATKTTTI
-2490 ISDTGEA
+2490 GEEDMVA
-2497 SVSVAAVLVEDD
+2497 VSVAAVLVEDD
-2509 PETQD
+2509 DQTPEDET
-2514 VNEADDKSSV
+2514 ADKSSV

-2529 ASFVVTLDRTVSGTV
+2529 ASFVVTLDGTVSGTV
-2544 SVPYTTADVTAEA
+2544 SVPYTTADATAEA

-2616 ATGTIEDDDPLTAAL
+2616 ATGTIKDDDALTAAL
-2631 GTHSDKPNEGD
+2631 GTTFTASVAEGGE
-2642 DATFEVDLSGG
+2642 ATYEVGLSGG
-2653 TSTANVEVSY
+2653 TSTANVEVNY
-2663 AVDTSSSATAGD
+2663 AVDTSSSATVGD

-2683 LTIAAGESSGTI
+2683 LTITAGESSGTI
-2695 TIATLTDQVLDP
+2695 TIATLTDEVLDP
-2707 GETLVLK
+2707 GETLVMK

-2723 TVAVDTAATRTAT
+2723 PVTVDATATKTTTIQEEGMVKVSVGAVLVEDDPETQDVNEADDKSSVAEGETASFVVTLDGTVSGTVSVPYTTAGVTAEAGATKDYTEASGTLEFTAGQTSKTIDVTTLEDTLNEADETFTLTLTGVSGVSGVSLGTESAATGTIEDDDPLTAALGTHSEEPNEGDEATFAVDLSGGTSTANVEVNYAVDTSSTATSGTDYTAPSGKLTITAGESSGTITIATLTDLVLDPNETLVVKLSSATTDTRTVTVDTAATRTAT

-2747 KSPTTLGGQS
+2747 KSPATVGGQS
-2757 EGRSDAQND
+2757 EGRSDAQD
-2766 QAATS
+2766 GQTGTS

-2786 QVQET
+2786 QVQDT

-2846 MKLTAVTGPQGVGLG
+2846 MKLTAVTGPEGVSLG

-2871 DDPLTA
+2871 DDLLTA

-2908 VDYDQDE
+2908 VDYDQDA

-2922 SDYTAPSGKLTITT
+2922 SDYTAPSGKLTITA

-2965 ATTSGTATVNAAT
+2965 ATTVGTADVNAAT

-3024 AGDTAEEGEG
+3024 ADDTAEEGEG

-3082 GVSLDDD
+3082 GVSLGDD

-3099 EVPGAPTGLS
+3099 EVPGAPAGLS

-3134 YEYRYKSGTNDYPAT
+3134 YEYRYKSGTNDYPVT

-3155 PTATTIPVTG
+3155 PTATTVPVTG
-3165 LTNDILHSF
+3165 LTNDVLHSF

-3275 TANNEYVVVVTVTS
+3275 AANNEYVVVVTVTS

-3366 ITALEALITG
+3366 ITALEALVTG

-3477 APQDVLSTTPSNSA
+3477 APQDKLSTTPSNSA

-3564 QYREVEDPS
+3564 QYREVEDPP

-3582 ATTSVTITGLTKET
+3582 ATTSATITGLTKET
-3596 EYEVQVKAKSDEGE
+3596 KYEVQVKAKSDEGE
-3610 SGWSDSKKAT
+3610 SGWSDSDEAT
-3620 TPKAPV
+3620 TPAAPV
-3626 VTLVLDPDSIAEG
+3626 VTLVLDPASIAEG

-3653 SAFEVEVSAAAG
+3653 AAFAIEVSAAAD
-3665 SGVDADVFTLSA
+3665 SGVDADVFTLST

-3715 ASTAEVVAPDGQ
+3715 ASTAEVVAPGAK

-3809 STGTIAVETNGDD
+3809 ATGTIAVETNGDD

-3829 SLTVT
+3829 TLSVT

-3846 VSSTPATMTIADT
+3846 VDSTPASMTIADT
-3859 GQVNLSVADAQAAEG
+3859 GQVTLSVADAQAAEG
-3874 NAVNFAVKL
+3874 NSVNFAVKL

-3892 FSYQTANGTAESGTG
+3892 FSYLTDNGTAESGTG
-3907 KDYTAASGDLTFSAT
+3907 KDYTAASGALTFSAT

-3936 LDESDETFTLTLTA
+3936 LDESDETFTFTLNA
-3950 SDLPTGVTLSDGV
+3950 SNLPVGVTLSDGV

-3971 DTRGVTVSTTAVEV
+3971 DTRGVTVSSTALEV

-3994 TLRLRSQPTGDVTID
+3994 TLRLRSQPTGDVAIN

-4027 TQNWN
+4027 AQNWN

-4087 NNPGTSGTASARGDP
+4087 NNAGTSGTASARGDP
-4102 DVYIEGDTIEFYVE
+4102 DVYIEGDTIPFYVE
-4116 RTSTSNEEVTVMI
+4116 RTSDSNEEVTVMI
-4129 TVTQEGDYITGAIP
+4129 TVEQEGDYLTGANP
-4143 TMVTLLPFEREK
+4143 AMVTLLPFEREK

-4227 PMTLHYETRNGSAT
+4227 PMTLQYETRNGSAT
-4241 AGQDFTAPDADAVL
+4241 AGQDFTAPDEDAVL
-4255 TIRSADGSATI
+4255 TIRSEDDSATI

-4352 VIAEPEP
+4352 VVAEPEP

-4388 GMEGAAATGLTM
+4388 GIEGAAATGITM

-4437 LTGLAVAYSGGGADY
+4437 LTGLAVAYSSGGADY
-4452 TLTSDGKQT
+4452 TLTSDGKRRVRMKRRVGWSAPT
-4461 RSDEAASWLVSAHPY
+4461 R
-4476 ARAQIIG
+4476 
-4483 DRLTAWGLLGYGLG
+4483 T
-4497 QMTLAADT
+4497 
-4505 EDEETGI
+4505 
-4512 SMMMGALGL
+4512 
-4521 RGVLSP
+4521 RG
-4527 ETNRFGLTAKTDIF
+4527 R
-4541 VTRMTAGEG
+4541 
-4550 AAVETGAHR
+4550 
-4559 ARLLAEGTYRMDFG
+4559 
-4573 TGGVL
+4573 
-4578 VPRLVTGVRYDFGDA
+4578 
-4593 ETGFGA
+4593 
-4599 EMGGGV
+4599 
-4605 TYTYPQWGLTAAAN
+4605 
-4619 LRVLLTHQDSGFEQ
+4619 
-4633 WGGGGSLRVT
+4633 
-4643 PGAAGLGPSVAV
+4643 
-4655 GTSLGAPASGTQRL
+4655 
-4669 WTSGVAVGSG
+4669 
-4679 PSGAP
+4679 
-4684 GANLNAEMG
+4684 
-4693 YGLAVA
+4693 
-4699 DGGGMLTPY
+4699 
-4708 VGMAVAEKGARAF
+4708 
-4721 RLGSRLSVG
+4721 RLS
-4730 PAFSLSVQGERREET
+4730 
-4745 ASDATHGVSVNGAL
+4745 ATG
-4759 RW
+4759 